1 MPVCLPVCVWVGGG
15 GRGSIT
21 FPKVDLQTEMT
32 RASSRHNQVAP
43 ENNNEEGAVDRDGP
57 FISGLLRRRAT
68 ADKSRRNLGELL
80 RWPVAVQ
87 AELHTARR
95 AHRQQ

>member
-1 MPVCLPVCVWVGGG
+1 VCVGG

-43 ENNNEEGAVDRDGP
+43 ENNNEEGAVDRDGGHGDAAAAAAAAP
-57 FISGLLRRRAT
+57 PSEVWVDVRHCLPAYLPACLS
-68 ADKSRRNLGELL
+68 K
-80 RWPVAVQ
+80 
-87 AELHTARR
+87 H
-95 AHRQQ
+95 